1 VKGEGGSSDP
11 PRVFI
16 NYRRDD
22 AAGHAG
28 RLYDALSARFGPEH
42 VFMDVDAIRPG
53 ENFATVLDQSVG
65 SCDVLIALIGRRWST
80 AVDREG
86 RRRLERPEDYVRL
99 ELQTAL
105 ASGRTRVIPALV
117 QGAEMPASDELP
129 EDMREFAMRQA
140 IELSDVRWR
149 SDVDRLIRELEG
161 AAPDADTSA
170 FDRVPRP
177 TPTDRRPPPGRE
189 SHGGHRRVAIA
200 AAVGAL
206 LVSAAA
212 LAVVLTRS
220 DPPTEGAAARTSAT
234 DPPSPTPTDTPT
246 ATSTPT
252 PKPTEAPADA
262 IKYAAYSTNGY
273 QTRLPSGPDWSRP
286 GETSYGDGRRVRT
299 TVQGPDGAFVAVDY
313 TPRDKP
319 AFSSPYESKSTV
331 ILPAFGEATRY
342 VFRGGGVAQCER
354 WKCVDYQVSIP
365 DTAGGVGLVA
375 GGPHFSQTAAIAR
388 TVAEALAPAAN

>member
-1 VKGEGGSSDP
+1 M
-11 PRVFI
+11 FI

-28 RLYDALSARFGPEH
+28 RLYDALSARFGPER

-65 SCDVLIALIGRRWST
+65 SCDVLIALIGRRWSS

-129 EDMREFAMRQA
+129 EAVREFAMRQA

-149 SDVDRLIRELEG
+149 SDVERLIRELEG
-161 AAPDADTSA
+161 AAPDAGTSA
-170 FDRVPRP
+170 FDRVPR
-177 TPTDRRPPPGRE
+177 RE
-189 SHGGHRRVAIA
+189 HQGGHRRIAIA
-200 AAVGAL
+200 AAIAAL

-220 DPPTEGAAARTSAT
+220 GPDEGAAARGSAT
-234 DPPSPTPTDTPT
+234 DTPSPTPTDTPT
-246 ATSTPT
+246 ATPTAT
-252 PKPTEAPADA
+252 PKPKPPADE
-262 IKYAAYSTNGY
+262 IKYTAFSTDGY
-273 QTRLPSGPDWSRP
+273 QTRLPSGADWSRP
-286 GETSYGDGRRVRT
+286 GQTSYGDGRRVRT
-299 TVQGPDGAFVAVDY
+299 TVQGPGGAFVAVDY

-319 AFSSPYESKSTV
+319 AFSSDYESKTTV

-365 DTAGGVGLVA
+365 DTEGGVGLVA
-375 GGPHFSQTAAIAR
+375 GGPDFSQTAEIAR

>member
-28 RLYDALSARFGPEH
+28 RLYDALSARFGSEH

-129 EDMREFAMRQA
+129 EPMRDLAMRQA
-140 IELSDVRWR
+140 IELSDMRWR
-149 SDVDRLIRELEG
+149 SDVERLIRELEG
-161 AAPDADTSA
+161 AALDSDTTA
-170 FDRVPRP
+170 FGRVPR
-177 TPTDRRPPPGRE
+177 TTATDRRPPPGRE
-189 SHGGHRRVAIA
+189 PGGHRRAGVA
-200 AAVGAL
+200 AAVAAL

-220 DPPTEGAAARTSAT
+220 GPDSPAGGAAARTSAT
-234 DPPSPTPTDTPT
+234 PSPTPARTATATPT
-246 ATSTPT
+246 AT
-252 PKPTEAPADA
+252 PKPTEAPADEL
-262 IKYAAYSTNGY
+262 KYTAFSTDGY

-286 GETSYGDGRRVRT
+286 GQTSYGDGRRVRT
-299 TVQGPDGAFVAVDY
+299 TVQGPGGAFVAVDY

-319 AFSSPYESKSTV
+319 AFESPYESKSTV

-365 DTAGGVGLVA
+365 DTEGGVGLVA
-375 GGPHFSQTAAIAR
+375 GGPDFSQTSAIAR
-388 TVAEALAPAAN
+388 TVAESLAPAAN

>member
-1 VKGEGGSSDP
+1 MKGEGGSSGP

-65 SCDVLIALIGRRWST
+65 SCDVLIALIGRRWSS

-129 EDMREFAMRQA
+129 EAMREFAMRQA

-149 SDVDRLIRELEG
+149 SDVERLIRELEG
-161 AAPDADTSA
+161 AAPDAGTSA
-170 FDRVPRP
+170 FDRVPRRARP
-177 TPTDRRPPPGRE
+177 SASARRRIGGIGESRSRACRPPRVGC
-189 SHGGHRRVAIA
+189 SARRGAHQ
-200 AAVGAL
+200 VGAG
-206 LVSAAA
+206 A
-212 LAVVLTRS
+212 
-220 DPPTEGAAARTSAT
+220 PTGAAARAVRRGHAQPDAHGHAHSDAQRRRR
-234 DPPSPTPTDTPT
+234 SRSRRPTRSSTPRSRRT
-246 ATSTPT
+246 ATRHGSPR
-252 PKPTEAPADA
+252 E
-262 IKYAAYSTNGY
+262 
-273 QTRLPSGPDWSRP
+273 PDWSRP
-286 GETSYGDGRRVRT
+286 GQTSYGDGRRVRT
-299 TVQGPDGAFVAVDY
+299 TVQGPGGAFVAVDY

-319 AFSSPYESKSTV
+319 AFSSDYESKTTV

-365 DTAGGVGLVA
+365 DTEGGVGLVA
-375 GGPHFSQTAAIAR
+375 GGPDFSQTAEIAR

>member
-1 VKGEGGSSDP
+1 
-11 PRVFI
+11 VFI

-65 SCDVLIALIGRRWST
+65 SCDVLIALIGRRWSS

-129 EDMREFAMRQA
+129 EAMREFAMRQA

-149 SDVDRLIRELEG
+149 SDVERLIRELEG

-177 TPTDRRPPPGRE
+177 SATDRRPPPVSE
-189 SHGGHRRVAIA
+189 HHGGHRRAAIA
-200 AAVGAL
+200 AAIAAL

-220 DPPTEGAAARTSAT
+220 GSDQGAAARTSAT
-234 DPPSPTPTDTPT
+234 DTPSPTPTDTPT
-246 ATSTPT
+246 ATPT
-252 PKPTEAPADA
+252 ATAKPKPPADE
-262 IKYAAYSTNGY
+262 IKYAAFSTDGY

-286 GETSYGDGRRVRT
+286 GKTSYGDGRRVRT
-299 TVQGPDGAFVAVDY
+299 TVQGPGGAFVAVDY

-319 AFSSPYESKSTV
+319 AFSSDYESKTTV

-365 DTAGGVGLVA
+365 DTEGGVGLVA
-375 GGPHFSQTAAIAR
+375 GGPDFSQTAAIAR